1 MTCFF
6 KRNGIFAA
14 AFFGGRCGI
23 GLETPLAP
31 ARPCTF
37 TTVFEKYDWWLVE
50 KLFDEILMLT
60 FIIYILLFYT
70 PKI

>member
-14 AFFGGRCGI
+14 AFFGGRCGT
-23 GLETPLAP
+23 GLEPLRAS
-31 ARPCTF
+31 ARMHLYHD
-37 TTVFEKYDWWLVE
+37 FEKYDWWLVE
-50 KLFDEILMLT
+50 KLFDGILMLT